1 MFQKNQYVIYG
12 YSGVCK
18 VLDISMMDME
28 GKNEEKLYYTLQPL
42 SAKDSLIYTP
52 VDNKKVVMRDII
64 SKEEAEQLIMQL
76 NDFPL
81 LRIES
86 DKLREE
92 QFKQAIKSCDCKEW
106 IKMTKTIYHRKQ
118 ERIAQGKKVTATDE
132 RYFKMAEDY
141 LYSELSVALKIKKD
155 EVGEYIKEKIQI

>member
-1 MFQKNQYVIYG
+1 
-12 YSGVCK
+12 
-18 VLDISMMDME
+18 
-28 GKNEEKLYYTLQPL
+28 
-42 SAKDSLIYTP
+42 
-52 VDNKKVVMRDII
+52 MRDII

-106 IKMTKTIYHRKQ
+106 IKMTKTIYYRKQ